1 MNFKKL
7 VASSLVCATL
17 VGSIGLPNYVL
28 NQDVFASTISL
39 NYAADAAGIDGI
51 KAFVTRMYDV
61 CLGRKPDEQG
71 LNGWTN
77 QLVNKEAT
85 GCSVA
90 FGFVFSPEFVG
101 KNPSN
106 KDFVNYMYAAFFGRE
121 ADQGGLNYW
130 VDFLNKGASK
140 EEVFAGFANSQ
151 EFSNLCKKY
160 NVVKGYYVQGQNA
173 NNTAKVNLFV
183 DRLYSII
190 LNRECDEGGMA
201 GWTEKLLKNEQTGC
215 SVAYGFV
222 FSPEFLNRHACN
234 NCYVEALYKA
244 FLGRASDEGGKK
256 AWVDKLNQGSTRE
269 SVFSGFAGSAEFAAI
284 CSDYGIQPGNLNGV
298 NGSTYADGEK
308 CTICGGSSNGG
319 STGGGSTGGGTNP
332 TTAPVTSDKDGLV
345 EINGD
350 WYYYERGK
358 MCHGFVQVK
367 DDSGKVSTYY
377 FDDTTGKAFKGWH
390 EIEGKKYYFLDSGV
404 AATGFCEINGHTY
417 YFDPVFGVMASN
429 IRRIEDGDNLYTY
442 YFDPDTGIM
451 QTGWLTTEV
460 EVGTEVVR
468 TTYYFLPSGKAAI
481 DFEKID
487 GKLYHFS
494 SIGSLTYGWFYV
506 NNYED
511 KCYSDENG
519 VVQVGWVKLK
529 QTYSDKEEWYYFD
542 ENGIMLTDWQKIGDK
557 WYYFSSIGA
566 MCTDWRTI
574 DGKEYYFGTNGVMRT
589 GWQKITR
596 NNSTNYYYFG
606 TNGVKHEKGWE
617 KINNKWYYFDIYG
630 RMATGWRQIDGKYYW
645 FGGEEDGAMKSSKWV
660 EITDSKG
667 TKFWSYFTADG
678 SAYTDGIYKIDG
690 KWYYFTFQGVLVQKN
705 FNYNGKYYTVD
716 SDGAITNY
724 NS

>member
-390 EIEGKKYYFLDSGV
+390 EIEGKK
-404 AATGFCEINGHTY
+404 
-417 YFDPVFGVMASN
+417 
-429 IRRIEDGDNLYTY
+429 
-442 YFDPDTGIM
+442 
-451 QTGWLTTEV
+451 
-460 EVGTEVVR
+460 
-468 TTYYFLPSGKAAI
+468 
-481 DFEKID
+481 
-487 GKLYHFS
+487 S
-494 SIGSLTYGWFYV
+494 SV
-506 NNYED
+506 
-511 KCYSDENG
+511 
-519 VVQVGWVKLK
+519 
-529 QTYSDKEEWYYFD
+529 
-542 ENGIMLTDWQKIGDK
+542 
-557 WYYFSSIGA
+557 
-566 MCTDWRTI
+566 
-574 DGKEYYFGTNGVMRT
+574 
-589 GWQKITR
+589 
-596 NNSTNYYYFG
+596 
-606 TNGVKHEKGWE
+606 
-617 KINNKWYYFDIYG
+617 
-630 RMATGWRQIDGKYYW
+630 
-645 FGGEEDGAMKSSKWV
+645 
-660 EITDSKG
+660 
-667 TKFWSYFTADG
+667 
-678 SAYTDGIYKIDG
+678 
-690 KWYYFTFQGVLVQKN
+690 
-705 FNYNGKYYTVD
+705 
-716 SDGAITNY
+716 
-724 NS
+724 